1 MVWATQDV
9 CEDYCGLKPGAY
21 WCDYADTGGEIT
33 YARRVSVSGTVKYN
47 TDYDVRFT

>member
-33 YARRVSVSGTVKYN
+33 YARRVSVSGIVRYN